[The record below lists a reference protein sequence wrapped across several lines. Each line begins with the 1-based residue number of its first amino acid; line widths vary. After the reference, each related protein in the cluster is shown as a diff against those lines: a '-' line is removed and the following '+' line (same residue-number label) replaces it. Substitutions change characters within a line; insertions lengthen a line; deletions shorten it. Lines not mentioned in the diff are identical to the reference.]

1 MAPDQLGGVSSA
13 GTVSTAANRPGG
25 KGSGLAQG
33 QAAELSVG
41 ALVCRARLSR
51 QTGHGE
57 HGQEDT
63 RDRWGT
69 LGYPGEES
77 HSRGAHWPV
86 AELPASTLTA
96 ALHPEEKRQTAPAL
110 DPRPD

>member
-1 MAPDQLGGVSSA
+1 MAPDQLVGVSSE

-25 KGSGLAQG
+25 KGRRLAQG
-33 QAAELSVG
+33 QAPELSVG

-57 HGQEDT
+57 HGQEDA

-69 LGYPGEES
+69 LGYPAEES
-77 HSRGAHWPV
+77 SSRGAPWPV
-86 AELPASTLTA
+86 AELPASALTA
-96 ALHPEEKRQTAPAL
+96 ALHPEEERQTTPA
-110 DPRPD
+110 